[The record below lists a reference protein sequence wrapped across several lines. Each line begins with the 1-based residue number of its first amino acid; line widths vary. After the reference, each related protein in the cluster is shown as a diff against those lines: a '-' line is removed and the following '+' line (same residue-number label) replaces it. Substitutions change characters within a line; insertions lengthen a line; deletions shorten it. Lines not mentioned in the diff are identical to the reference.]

1 MLTHVSETNKFKN
14 RYDGH
19 YPCTQAYFLILHMG
33 ERGSVTD
40 FGTIFLRSDT
50 AATIF
55 SLPVFVQLLFKDSQ
69 YATAAFIPL
78 ESLWISPTA
87 E

>member
-1 MLTHVSETNKFKN
+1 MMDIAS
-14 RYDGH
+14 
-19 YPCTQAYFLILHMG
+19 YPGLFPHSAHGRKSLGMRLD
-33 ERGSVTD
+33 GSVTD
-40 FGTIFLRSDT
+40 FGTIFLLTDT
-50 AATIF
+50 MATIF